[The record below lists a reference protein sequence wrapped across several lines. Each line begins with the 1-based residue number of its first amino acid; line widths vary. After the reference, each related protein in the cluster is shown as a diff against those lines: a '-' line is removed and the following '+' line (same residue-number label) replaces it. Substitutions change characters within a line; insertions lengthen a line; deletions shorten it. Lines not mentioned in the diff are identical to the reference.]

1 MRLFAQLRSC
11 LKWIVRPQR
20 LESQMEAELRFHVE
34 SYAEDLVRRGIPQ
47 AEAMRRARIEFGGIE
62 SHKDAMRASL
72 GLRLWAELCADLRY
86 GLRMLRKNP
95 AFTTVVV
102 LTLALGIGA
111 NTAIFS
117 LIDAVMLRTLPVK
130 QPEQLILLKWASQ
143 SQAGTMPR
151 FLRSL
156 SGDADQDE
164 KGRFTSTSFSYP
176 IVEEIRRGTPNLYSG
191 VLAFAHADKLN
202 LGVNGEAGLA
212 VGEYVSGDYFSTLG
226 VRPAIGRTITP
237 ADDAVGANPA
247 VVISYEY
254 WTRRLG
260 RDPSLV
266 GKAITVNGIPFTLA
280 GVAARE
286 FYGIQPGSAIDVWI
300 PLRTQPL
307 VVPARPDARNGEVS
321 KFEDQRDWWVQ
332 IICRLKS
339 GVSEQQVTAAL
350 DVTLQQNVSRI
361 PSRPGS
367 HGTIQEVPHAQLAS
381 ASKGLDSLRAEFS
394 RPLAV
399 LMTVVGLVLLIAC
412 ANVASLL
419 LSRAAMR
426 QREIAMRLTLGAG
439 RQRLIRQ
446 LLTESVLLAVAGG
459 VLGVALAYWASDL
472 LLAFMS
478 GGRNPVILHVSPNL
492 HVLGFTVGIS
502 VLTGILFGLAP
513 ALRSIRLALAP
524 ALKEGGVNIAGQGS
538 QSRGMRLG
546 LGKTLVVAQVALSLL
561 LLIVAGLFIR
571 TLSNLQNENFGFNH
585 RNLLL
590 FAIDPT
596 QAGYKGERLQSFYDE
611 LRRRIKA
618 IPGVQSASMSSHSLI
633 NDGMGID
640 GISIQGYTPKAGDRC
655 EACDVGTVGVHI
667 NSVGPQF
674 FETFGIPLVLG
685 RTIDERDGEAAPR
698 VGVINSVL
706 ARRYFGRE
714 NPIGRRFGLGNSVKR
729 GEIAIVGVVGDTR
742 YNRVR
747 AEPPPTVYIPCTQR
761 PDALL
766 SAMTFEVRTV
776 GDPKGWIEAVRR
788 TAQGLD
794 RTLPLFNV
802 KTQTEQIDQA
812 TFQERLF
819 ARLSSFFG
827 LLALGLACVG
837 LYGLMSSAVA
847 RRTNEIG
854 IRMALG
860 APARQVLLMVLRE
873 TSWLAVIGIGT
884 GLGAALM
891 LTQFLH
897 AMLFGLKPTDP
908 FTLTGAALLLF
919 AIAMLAGWI
928 PARKASLIQP
938 MQALRHE

>member
-1 MRLFAQLRSC
+1 MRLFARLRSWF
-11 LKWIVRPQR
+11 KWIVKPQR
-20 LESQMEAELRFHVE
+20 LENEMETEVRFHME
-34 SYAEDLVRRGIPQ
+34 SYAADLVRSGVPQ
-47 AEAMRRARIEFGGIE
+47 QEALRRAHIEFGGIE
-62 SHKDAMRASL
+62 SHKDAVRASL
-72 GLRLWAELCADLRY
+72 GLRLWGELCADLRY
-86 GLRMLRKNP
+86 GAHMLLRNP
-95 AFTTVVV
+95 VFTAVIV

-117 LIDAVMLRTLPVK
+117 LIDAVMLKMLPVQ

-143 SQAGTMPR
+143 SQPGMMPR
-151 FLRSL
+151 FVRSL
-156 SGDADQDE
+156 SGDAYQDE

-176 IVEEIRRGTPNLYSG
+176 IFEDIQRGTANLYSG
-191 VLAFAHADKLN
+191 VLAFSDADKLN
-202 LGVNGEAGLA
+202 VGANGEAGLA

-226 VRPAIGRTITP
+226 VRSALGRTISP

-247 VVISYEY
+247 MVISYDY
-254 WTRRLG
+254 WTRRFG

-266 GKAITVNGIPFTLA
+266 GKTITVNGIPFTLA
-280 GVAARE
+280 GVTASE
-286 FYGIQPGSAIDVWI
+286 FYGVQPGSSIEVWI
-300 PLRTQPL
+300 PLRTQPM
-307 VVPARPDARNGEVS
+307 VVPARTDARNGEVS
-321 KFEDQRDWWVQ
+321 KFADQGDWWVQ
-332 IICRLKS
+332 IMARLKA
-339 GVSEQQVTAAL
+339 GTSEQQATAAL
-350 DVTLQQNVSRI
+350 DVILQQNVSRI
-361 PSRPGS
+361 PSRPGAN
-367 HGTIQEVPHAQLAS
+367 GKIPVIPHAQSAS
-381 ASKGLDSLRAEFS
+381 ASRGLDSLRDEFS
-394 RPLAV
+394 RPLSV

-419 LSRAAMR
+419 LSRAATR
-426 QREIAMRLTLGAG
+426 QREIATRLALGAG
-439 RQRLIRQ
+439 QQRLIRQ
-446 LLTESVLLAVAGG
+446 LLTESVLLATTGG

-513 ALRSIRLALAP
+513 ALRSIRLDLAP
-524 ALKEGGVNIAGQGS
+524 ALKEGGAKIVGQSG

-561 LLIVAGLFIR
+561 LLIAAGLFVR
-571 TLSNLQNENFGFNH
+571 TLSNLQNENFGFSH

-590 FAIDPT
+590 FGIDPT
-596 QAGYKGERLQSFYDE
+596 QAGYKGERLQSFYEE
-611 LRRRIKA
+611 LRWRIEA
-618 IPGVQSASMSSHSLI
+618 IPGVQSASISSHSLI
-633 NDGMGID
+633 DDGMGID
-640 GISIQGYTPKAGDRC
+640 GISIQGYAPKAGDRC
-655 EACDVGTVGVHI
+655 ESCDVGTVGVHI
-667 NSVGPQF
+667 NSVGPRF
-674 FETFGIPLVLG
+674 FETFGIPLMLG
-685 RTIDERDGEAAPR
+685 RTIDETDREAAPK

-706 ARRYFGRE
+706 ARRYFGSE
-714 NPIGRRFGLGNSVKR
+714 NPIGRRFGLGDSTKS

-742 YNRVR
+742 YDEIRK
-747 AEPPPTVYIPCTQR
+747 EPPPTVYIPYMQH

-766 SAMTFEVRTV
+766 STLNFEVRTA
-776 GDPKGWIEAVRR
+776 GDPKGWIEPIRR

-794 RTLPLFNV
+794 RTLPLFNL
-802 KTQTEQIDQA
+802 KTQTEQIEQA

-860 APARQVLLMVLRE
+860 APARRVLLMVLRE

-884 GLGAALM
+884 GIGAALM
-891 LTQFLH
+891 LTQFLRT
-897 AMLFGLKPTDP
+897 MLFGLKPTDP

-919 AIAMLAGWI
+919 AIAMVAGWI
-928 PARKASLIQP
+928 PARRASLIQP